1 MNFLSRLAQQYN
13 PLSMRERLLIAVVCW
28 LVLAAVCYL
37 PFETLWQQRQQLAQ
51 QQSAQQKQL
60 ASVATQITL
69 IQQRLNEDPNK
80 DLRLQQQQLAGQIQA
95 VDQQLTA
102 QTVDLIPADKMP
114 ALLAQLLKQ
123 SRGVTLS
130 SFQSI
135 APVPLLVVGDKQAGE
150 MNLFSHGIVL
160 TFEGDYFAVMK
171 FVQAV
176 EQLPE
181 KLYWKSLDYQVDE
194 YPNAKVALSLY
205 TLSIN
210 KDFISVAAN

>member
-1 MNFLSRLAQQYN
+1 MNFLSKLAQQYN
-13 PLSMRERLLIAVVCW
+13 PLSMRERLLIAIVCW
-28 LVLAAVCYL
+28 LVVATVIFL
-37 PFETLWQQRQQLAQ
+37 PLDSQWSQHQQLAQ
-51 QQSAQQKQL
+51 QQAGQQKQL
-60 ASVATQITL
+60 AGVDTQITL
-69 IQQRLNEDPNK
+69 LQQRLLEDPNK
-80 DLRLQQQQLAGQIQA
+80 ELRAQQLQLVSQIHS
-95 VDQQLTA
+95 VDQQLTE
-102 QTVDLIPADKMP
+102 QTVDLIPAEKMP

-176 EQLPE
+176 EALPE

>member
-1 MNFLSRLAQQYN
+1 MNFLSKLAQQYN
-13 PLSMRERLLIAVVCW
+13 PLSIRERLLIALVCW
-28 LVLAAVCYL
+28 LVLATLCYL
-37 PFETLWQQRQQLAQ
+37 PLDSMWTQRQQLAQ

-60 ASVATQITL
+60 AGVETQIKL

-80 DLRLQQQQLAGQIQA
+80 DLRLQQQQLAGQIHA
-95 VDQQLTA
+95 VDQQLTE
-102 QTVDLIPADKMP
+102 QTVDLIPAAKMP

-123 SRGVTLS
+123 SRGVKLS

-176 EQLPE
+176 EELPE

-210 KDFISVAAN
+210 KDFIRVAAN